1 MIQTTC
7 SNPTEGANR
16 LMNDI
21 PTEKTPQ
28 EARQGQRGRPVL
40 LVLVVSAAIAAL
52 GLAVVG
58 LIYSVG
64 G

>member
-1 MIQTTC
+1 
-7 SNPTEGANR
+7 
-16 LMNDI
+16 MNDI